1 MKISIYSTAFNI
13 LDKAFDHKDALD
25 NWFCYADEVCIA
37 VNKSVDDTES
47 EIRRHGLDKGY
58 NLKVIPVD
66 IPYDDP
72 FCYGK
77 TENYAL
83 QGCSGD
89 LLIQQNL
96 DERLGGDKAIIK
108 SLGQQLLENERYASL
123 FVPVINLYGDYNH
136 FIDFGAKWYIHKRG
150 LKRGPVNFAIKE
162 DGRPDYNKTSTD
174 ELIDHN
180 GNLLETFPLCDIQN
194 TEATLK
200 YCQSGSP
207 FVYHLGYVDLKERL
221 KVNKFWH
228 NFWVE
233 ATGGD
238 PNAHDVSEEDLNKKE
253 RQKHNLTLWKK
264 L

>member
-150 LKRGPVNFAIKE
+150 LNASQR
-162 DGRPDYNKTSTD
+162 
-174 ELIDHN
+174 
-180 GNLLETFPLCDIQN
+180 
-194 TEATLK
+194 
-200 YCQSGSP
+200 
-207 FVYHLGYVDLKERL
+207 
-221 KVNKFWH
+221 KV
-228 NFWVE
+228 
-233 ATGGD
+233 
-238 PNAHDVSEEDLNKKE
+238 
-253 RQKHNLTLWKK
+253 
-264 L
+264 

>member
-25 NWFCYADEVCIA
+25 NWFYYADEVCIA

-47 EIRRHGLDKGY
+47 VIRKYAEEKKY
-58 NLKVIPVD
+58 NLKIIPVN

-72 FCYGK
+72 YCYGK
-77 TENYAL
+77 TEDSAL
-83 QGCSGD
+83 QACSGD

-96 DERLGGDKAIIK
+96 DERLGGNKLIIK
-108 SLGQQLLENERYASL
+108 DLGEKLLSSYNYSSF
-123 FVPVINLYGDYNH
+123 FVPVVNLYGDYDH
-136 FIDFGAKWYIHKRG
+136 YIDIAAKWYIHKRG

-174 ELIDHN
+174 ELINHK
-180 GNLLETFPLCDIQN
+180 GELLQTYPLCDFNDEKKAI
-194 TEATLK
+194 E
-200 YCQSGSP
+200 YCLSGAP

-228 NFWVE
+228 SFWVD

-238 PNAHDVSEEDLNKKE
+238 PNTHDVTEEELKA
-253 RQKHNLTLWKK
+253 RGRVKHGLQLWEKI
-264 L
+264 